1 MVWYEMSEQVGHQG
15 TMGGGIYILLLIPS
29 M

>member
-1 MVWYEMSEQVGHQG
+1 MFWYEMSEQVDHQG
-15 TMGGGIYILLLIPS
+15 TMGGGVYIRLLIPS